1 MKINYRPEID
11 GLRAVAV
18 IAVIFYHAQINI
30 LGYQPFKGGFIGV
43 DIFFVISGYLITSI
57 ILKEL
62 VTTGTFSFLNFYQ
75 RRIRRIIPALLF
87 VMLAA
92 LPFAWIYLLPS
103 SFIDFSKSIIYS
115 LGFSSNFYF
124 HYSGL
129 EYGAVDSLLKPFL
142 HTWTLSVEEQYYIVF
157 PVILLL
163 TFKYFRKHLLTI
175 LVIGFL
181 ISLLITY
188 WGSKNYPS
196 ATFYF
201 LHTRMWELIAGSLL
215 AYFEI
220 NLGAR
225 SNNKILNQILPVLGL
240 FLIGHSI
247 IFFNDK
253 MLHFSFYTLSPIIG
267 VCLIIW
273 FSNKDEFITKIL
285 SSKLFVGTGLIS
297 YSLYLWHYPI
307 FAFARIKGDTF
318 SQYDKFEWICLTIV
332 LSIISY
338 FLVERP
344 FRNKKFNFKKIS
356 FFLLTIGSVILIFNL
371 LVFKYN
377 GFIERLPKYLHY
389 IVLNSEDD
397 LRKPKLPKNFFDEI
411 NKLNNSN
418 MSITI
423 FGDSHIERLNRVFN
437 PYFNVNIDHY
447 EWHYIGGCY
456 FLPNSNLI
464 DLQTNKIRENCDNKI
479 FKEVEKKIV
488 SKNNSVFI
496 LGGRLPLFLTGKRFD
511 NLEGGLE
518 SEGDWHT
525 FKSANNKSIGENL
538 KDSLIDMAEKG
549 IKIIIIYPIP
559 PMGWDIPKIL
569 FHDYRESGIFS
580 FKEKIISIDYKL
592 YKDRAKESFKIL
604 DSISHPNIYK
614 IFPHKIVCNTVLE
627 NRCVGNDANY
637 IYYEDDDHPSYYYSR
652 EILKIIV
659 EILNKF

>member
-62 VTTGTFSFLNFYQ
+62 ITTGTFSFLNFYQ

-92 LPFAWIYLLPS
+92 LPFGWIYLLPS

-142 HTWTLSVEEQYYIVF
+142 HTWSLSVEEQYYIVF
-157 PVILLL
+157 PVILLV
-163 TFKYFRKHLLTI
+163 TFKYFRKNLLAI

-181 ISLLITY
+181 ASLLITY

-344 FRNKKFNFKKIS
+344 FRNKKFNFKRIS

-397 LRKPKLPKNFFDEI
+397 LRKPKLPKNFFGEI

-479 FKEVEKKIV
+479 FKKKEKKIV

-511 NLEGGLE
+511 NLEGGWE

-525 FKSANNKSIGENL
+525 FKSTNNKSIGENL

-580 FKEKIISIDYKL
+580 LKEKTISIDYKL

-659 EILNKF
+659 KILNKF

>member
-11 GLRAVAV
+11 GLRAAAV

-62 VTTGTFSFLNFYQ
+62 ITTGTFSFLNFYQ

-92 LPFAWIYLLPS
+92 LPFGWIYLLPS

-142 HTWTLSVEEQYYIVF
+142 HTWSLSVEEQYYIVF
-157 PVILLL
+157 PVILLV
-163 TFKYFRKHLLTI
+163 TFKYFRKNLLAI

-181 ISLLITY
+181 ASLLITY

-307 FAFARIKGDTF
+307 FSFARIKGDTF

-344 FRNKKFNFKKIS
+344 FRNKKFNFKRIS

-397 LRKPKLPKNFFDEI
+397 LKSKLTKNFFDEI

-437 PYFNVNIDHY
+437 PYFSVNIDHY

-464 DLQTNKIRENCDNKI
+464 DLQTNKIRENCNNKI

-511 NLEGGLE
+511 NLEGGFE

-525 FKSANNKSIGENL
+525 FKSANNESIGENL
-538 KDSLIDMAEKG
+538 KDSLLDMAEKG